1 MHDVLRSRLMR
12 RIESLP
18 EAQVYQVLD
27 YIEFLESKYG
37 AADLEA
43 RAGGLQRLAENLE
56 DRLRKRSFNPAS
68 VREAFQVFAVADRAM
83 SSVARAGRR
92 MLSELSGETDEQ
104 PTPDARASGDDAPLP
119 RDPEPGSEDV
129 RERSS

>member
-37 AADLEA
+37 VDDPE
-43 RAGGLQRLAENLE
+43 RPAGGLQRLAENIE
-56 DRLRKRSFNPAS
+56 DRIRKRSISPSNL
-68 VREAFQVFAVADRAM
+68 REAFQVLAAADRAM
-83 SSVARAGRR
+83 DGVARAGRQI
-92 MLSELSGETDEQ
+92 LDELSGGAGEGKDG
-104 PTPDARASGDDAPLP
+104 PGRRKG
-119 RDPEPGSEDV
+119 GSEPRGPD
-129 RERSS
+129 ERGAGQGGD